1 MPNPFSAIASLVRSP
16 GFRKGAPL
24 VGAAGAGAAGAEAL
38 EEKID
43 LEKDRLRAQGAMAAV
58 DAMQEAEHQMQSS
71 EALMQQ
77 AYQAGAED
85 MMGYGGGGMESLA
98 AAEVAP
104 GFSAKKKS
112 TALKPNAPGIKVAA
126 VRSALHEIPTAF
138 MDSADLW
145 KYAGD
150 DWASRAFAPEP
161 QLPTVTKRASY
172 NLKKLAGRLDSENEG
187 IELF

>member
-1 MPNPFSAIASLVRSP
+1 M
-16 GFRKGAPL
+16 

-38 EEKID
+38 EGKID

-58 DAMQEAEHQMQSS
+58 DAMQEAEQQMQSS

-85 MMGYGGGGMESLA
+85 MMGYGGGGGMESLA

-126 VRSALHEIPTAF
+126 IRSALHEVPTAF
-138 MDSADLW
+138 MDNADLW

-150 DWASRAFAPEP
+150 DWASRAFAPLP
-161 QLPTVTKRASY
+161 QTPTVTKQASRG
-172 NLKKLAGRLDSENEG
+172 LKELAGRLDSENEG